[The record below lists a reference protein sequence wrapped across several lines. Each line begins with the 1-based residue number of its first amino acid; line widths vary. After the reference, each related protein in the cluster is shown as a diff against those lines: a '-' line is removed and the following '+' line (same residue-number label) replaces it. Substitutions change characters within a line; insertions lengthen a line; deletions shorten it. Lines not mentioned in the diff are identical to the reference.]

1 MTKVKTRQ
9 QIADEFGIDRKTLY
23 RWLKRRKI
31 DIEVGLLTPS
41 DQAKIYNTWSKADKS
56 TGSANAADSKEQ

>member
-1 MTKVKTRQ
+1 MAKVKTRQ

-31 DIEVGLLTPS
+31 DIEGGLLTPS
-41 DQAKIYNTWSKADKS
+41 EQARIYNTWSTTDKS
-56 TGSANAADSKEQ
+56 GGGANAGDSKEQ